1 MKEHNNKDITYTLGK
16 ENRRS
21 ENEQEGNV
29 SATNWLKDE
38 GELAAMC
45 ERKTWEF
52 QKSKASQTPKKPCSP
67 NVKPVLIR

>member
-45 ERKTWEF
+45 ERKT
-52 QKSKASQTPKKPCSP
+52 
-67 NVKPVLIR
+67 